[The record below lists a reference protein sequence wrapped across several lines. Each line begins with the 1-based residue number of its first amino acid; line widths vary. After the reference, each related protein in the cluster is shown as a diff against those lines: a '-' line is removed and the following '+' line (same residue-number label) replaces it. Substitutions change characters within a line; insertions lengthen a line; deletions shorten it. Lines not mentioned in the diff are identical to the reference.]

1 MYTSL
6 RSCIMGVKKGSK
18 VITIRVSEE
27 VYMELKEIADK
38 EGKSIS
44 EMARKGINLL
54 LSSSGSDSGADSE
67 VTEEIGERFEEIEKE
82 QRELRS
88 FVSGMSGRMD
98 RADERIKLLMGAVGM
113 DIPEW

>member
-1 MYTSL
+1 
-6 RSCIMGVKKGSK
+6 MGDKKGSK

-27 VYMELKEIADK
+27 IYKKLKEIADK
-38 EGKSIS
+38 NGKSIS

-54 LSSSGSDSGADSE
+54 ISSSDFDSDVDGE
-67 VTEEIGERFEEIEKE
+67 VGERFEEIEKE

-113 DIPEW
+113 NIPEW

>member
-1 MYTSL
+1 
-6 RSCIMGVKKGSK
+6 MGVKKGSK

-27 VYMELKEIADK
+27 IYKKIKEIADK

-44 EMARKGINLL
+44 DVARMGINLL
-54 LSSSGSDSGADSE
+54 LSSSDPGSDQDSGING
-67 VTEEIGERFEEIEKE
+67 EIGERFERIEKE

-98 RADERIKLLMGAVGM
+98 RTDERVKLLMGAVGM